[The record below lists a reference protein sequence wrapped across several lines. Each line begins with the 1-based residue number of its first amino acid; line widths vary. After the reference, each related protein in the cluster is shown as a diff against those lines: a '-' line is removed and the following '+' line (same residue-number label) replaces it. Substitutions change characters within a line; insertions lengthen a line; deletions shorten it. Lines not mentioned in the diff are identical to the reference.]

1 MEKSKKP
8 LLVWQIAKINLRH
21 NFLPLL
27 FLSFIIM
34 LLVPVIFGITNLD
47 NRAAAAPLEMLI
59 STLGIVLLVPVFQP
73 EQNPDIEDIV
83 SSKYVDQIIVHL
95 IRIAY
100 SLVSLVLLI
109 ALFSLVMIL
118 NGCEITLIMY
128 FGTIADA
135 MFLGAI
141 GLLTA
146 AITNNLTVSFMPP
159 IIYYLLN
166 ITMQRKLGVFNLFAM
181 MNENYAPNVWLFLT
195 GITLIVVSVLIK
207 RVITKQR

>member
-1 MEKSKKP
+1 MEKSKKS
-8 LLVWQIAKINLRH
+8 LFVWQIAKVNLRH

-27 FLSFIIM
+27 FLSLIIM

-47 NRAAAAPLEMLI
+47 TRAAAAPLEMLI
-59 STLGIVLLVPVFQP
+59 SMLGIVLLVPVFQP

-83 SSKYVDQIIVHL
+83 SSKYVDQMIVHL

-100 SLVSLVLLI
+100 SLLSLILLI
-109 ALFSLVMIL
+109 ALFSFVMIL
-118 NGCEITLIMY
+118 NGCEINLIMI
-128 FGTIADA
+128 FGTVADA

-195 GITLIVVSVLIK
+195 GIVLIVTAVLIK
-207 RVITKQR
+207 RFITKQR